1 MFQMDEKIF
10 ADLQKDC
17 CWFTLPIFEQLPE
30 VDPNKDV
37 LNDPIWRNDTYVQR
51 HIFAMIFGGFGC
63 SVDLGNAKLLATIKF
78 GQVEKQCP
86 KDKSIDNPAY
96 VRWLGLYAQ
105 YNILLGTVFA
115 YLHNY
120 PMAAYL
126 LMNGLKSRA
135 VNLFLPY
142 CDFIKYILA
151 KVSDMPSEPA
161 EYFGCGFSADEPMG
175 GVELNCGTL
184 LANMAEMIIPAL
196 EGDDGEQILAFR
208 GNQIYG
214 NLKRRGSTNGH
225 NFRNCID
232 IYDILLVT
240 RQFKIKRLRLYFNGY
255 FTRENRYLI
264 KLPQGF
270 HLNPWSEEVRIF
282 KVAMN

>member
-17 CWFTLPIFEQLPE
+17 CWFTLSIFEQLPE

-63 SVDLGNAKLLATIKF
+63 SVDLKNAKLLATIKF

-175 GVELNCGTL
+175 GVELNGGTL
-184 LANMAEMIIPAL
+184 LANMAEIIIPAL
-196 EGDDGEQILAFR
+196 EGNDGEQILAFR

-214 NLKRRGSTNGH
+214 NLKRRGSTNSH

-232 IYDILLVT
+232 IYDVLLVT
-240 RQFKIKRLRLYFNGY
+240 RKFQIKRLRLYFNGY
-255 FTRENRYLI
+255 FTRENQYLI

-270 HLNPWSEEVRIF
+270 HLNPWSEEAQIF
-282 KVAMN
+282 KVAMD

>member
-17 CWFTLPIFEQLPE
+17 CWFSLPIFEQLPE
-30 VDPNKDV
+30 VDPSKDV

-63 SVDLGNAKLLATIKF
+63 SVDLENAKLLATIKF
-78 GQVEKQCP
+78 GQVEKQSP

-161 EYFGCGFSADEPMG
+161 EYFGCGFSVDEPMG
-175 GVELNCGTL
+175 SPELNGGML
-184 LANMAEMIIPAL
+184 NARAAEMIISAL
-196 EGDDGEQILAFR
+196 EGNNGEIILSHY
-208 GNQIYG
+208 GGQKYG
-214 NLKRRGSTNGH
+214 NLKRLGSTNS
-225 NFRNCID
+225 NKFRNCID
-232 IYDILLVT
+232 VYEVLVID
-240 RQFKIKRLRLYFNGY
+240 RRFNLKKIRFYFNGY
-255 FTRENRYLI
+255 FSSQNGVSIR
-264 KLPQGF
+264 LPKGF
-270 HLNPWSEEVRIF
+270 SLDPLSRAAQIYQTV
-282 KVAMN
+282 K

>member
-10 ADLQKDC
+10 AELQKEC
-17 CWFTLPIFEQLPE
+17 CWFSMPIFEQLPE
-30 VDPNKDV
+30 VDPSKDV

-63 SVDLGNAKLLATIKF
+63 SIDLENAKLLATIKF

-151 KVSDMPSEPA
+151 KVSDMPSESA

-175 GVELNCGTL
+175 SNEVNGGTL
-184 LANMAEMIIPAL
+184 NARAAEMIIPAL

-214 NLKRRGSTNGH
+214 NLKRRGSTNSH

-232 IYDILLVT
+232 IYDVLLVT

-255 FTRENRYLI
+255 FTRENQYLI

-270 HLNPWSEEVRIF
+270 HLNPWSEEAQIF
-282 KVAMN
+282 KISN

>member
-63 SVDLGNAKLLATIKF
+63 SVDLKNAKLLATIKF

-126 LMNGLKSRA
+126 LMNGLKTRA

-175 GVELNCGTL
+175 GIELNGGTL
-184 LANMAEMIIPAL
+184 LANMAEIIIPAL
-196 EGDDGEQILAFR
+196 EGDNGEQILAFR

-214 NLKRRGSTNGH
+214 NLKRRGSTNSH
-225 NFRNCID
+225 NFHNCID
-232 IYDILLVT
+232 IYDVLLVT

-255 FTRENRYLI
+255 FTRENQYLI

-270 HLNPWSEEVRIF
+270 HLNPWSEEAQIF
-282 KVAMN
+282 KVAMD

>member
-1 MFQMDEKIF
+1 MDEKIF

-17 CWFTLPIFEQLPE
+17 CWFTLSIFEQLPE

-37 LNDPIWRNDTYVQR
+37 INDPIWRNDTYVQR

-63 SVDLGNAKLLATIKF
+63 SVDLENAKLLVTIKF

-96 VRWLGLYAQ
+96 VRWLGLYSQ

-161 EYFGCGFSADEPMG
+161 EYFGCGFSADKPMG
-175 GVELNCGTL
+175 SIELNRGMLDTR
-184 LANMAEMIIPAL
+184 AAETIISSL
-196 EGDDGEQILAFR
+196 KGNNGEIILSYF
-208 GNQIYG
+208 GVQKYG
-214 NLKRRGSTNGH
+214 NLRRLGSTQN
-225 NFRNCID
+225 NQFRNCID
-232 IYDILLVT
+232 IYEVLAID
-240 RQFKIKRLRLYFNGY
+240 RNFKLKKIRFYFNGY
-255 FTRENRYLI
+255 FTPQNSYSI
-264 KLPQGF
+264 KLPTGF
-270 HLNPWSEEVRIF
+270 YLDPLSEASQIYQAV
-282 KVAMN
+282 N

>member
-1 MFQMDEKIF
+1 MFQMDEKFF
-10 ADLQKDC
+10 AELQKEC

-51 HIFAMIFGGFGC
+51 HIFAMIFGGFGY
-63 SVDLGNAKLLATIKF
+63 SVDLENAKLLATIKF

-175 GVELNCGTL
+175 GIELNRGTL
-184 LANMAEMIIPAL
+184 LANMAEIIIPAL

-214 NLKRRGSTNGH
+214 NLKRRGSTNSH

-232 IYDILLVT
+232 IYDVLLVT

-255 FTRENRYLI
+255 FTRENRHLI
-264 KLPQGF
+264 KLPKGF
-270 HLNPWSEEVRIF
+270 HLDPWSEEARIF
-282 KVAMN
+282 NVSN

>member
-17 CWFTLPIFEQLPE
+17 CWFTLSIFEQLPE

-37 LNDPIWRNDTYVQR
+37 LNDPIWKNDTYVQR

-63 SVDLGNAKLLATIKF
+63 SVDLKNAKLLATIKF
-78 GQVEKQCP
+78 AQVEKQCP

-175 GVELNCGTL
+175 GVELNGGTL
-184 LANMAEMIIPAL
+184 LANMAEIIIPAL
-196 EGDDGEQILAFR
+196 EGDDGEQILAFK

-214 NLKRRGSTNGH
+214 NLKRRGSTNSH

-232 IYDILLVT
+232 VYDVLLIT
-240 RQFKIKRLRLYFNGY
+240 RKFQIKRIRLYFNGY

-270 HLNPWSEEVRIF
+270 HLNTWSKEARFF
-282 KVAMN
+282 KISN

>member
-17 CWFTLPIFEQLPE
+17 CWFTLSIFEQLPE

-63 SVDLGNAKLLATIKF
+63 SVDLKNAKLLATIKF
-78 GQVEKQCP
+78 AQVEKQCP

-161 EYFGCGFSADEPMG
+161 EYFGCGFSVDEPMG
-175 GVELNCGTL
+175 GVELNGGTL
-184 LANMAEMIIPAL
+184 LANMAEIIIPAL
-196 EGDDGEQILAFR
+196 EGDDGEQILAFK

-214 NLKRRGSTNGH
+214 NLKRRGSTNSH

-232 IYDILLVT
+232 VYDVLLIT
-240 RQFKIKRLRLYFNGY
+240 RKFQIKRIRLYFNGY

-270 HLNPWSEEVRIF
+270 HLNTWSKEARFF
-282 KVAMN
+282 KISN

>member
-1 MFQMDEKIF
+1 MFQMDEKFF

-17 CWFTLPIFEQLPE
+17 CWFTLPFFEQLPE
-30 VDPNKDV
+30 VDPSKDV
-37 LNDPIWRNDTYVQR
+37 LNDPIWRNDIYVQR

-63 SVDLGNAKLLATIKF
+63 SVDLANAKLLATIKF

-105 YNILLGTVFA
+105 YNILLGTIFA

-142 CDFIKYILA
+142 CDFIKYIVA
-151 KVSDMPSEPA
+151 KVSEMPSEPA

-175 GVELNCGTL
+175 GIELNGGTL

-214 NLKRRGSTNGH
+214 NLKRRGSINGH

-232 IYDILLVT
+232 IYDVLLVT

-255 FTRENRYLI
+255 FTRENQYLI

-270 HLNPWSEEVRIF
+270 HLNPWSKEAQIF
-282 KVAMN
+282 KVAMD

>member
-1 MFQMDEKIF
+1 MDEKFF
-10 ADLQKDC
+10 AELQKEC
-17 CWFTLPIFEQLPE
+17 CWFTLSIFEQLPE

-63 SVDLGNAKLLATIKF
+63 SVDLENAKLLATIKF

-161 EYFGCGFSADEPMG
+161 EYFGCGFSVDEPIP
-175 GVELNCGTL
+175 CGSL
-184 LANMAEMIIPAL
+184 RFSAAFPCVFACFFDRAHRISRFFLVFLHIP
-196 EGDDGEQILAFR
+196 
-208 GNQIYG
+208 
-214 NLKRRGSTNGH
+214 
-225 NFRNCID
+225 
-232 IYDILLVT
+232 
-240 RQFKIKRLRLYFNGY
+240 
-255 FTRENRYLI
+255 
-264 KLPQGF
+264 
-270 HLNPWSEEVRIF
+270 
-282 KVAMN
+282 

>member
-1 MFQMDEKIF
+1 MDEKFF
-10 ADLQKDC
+10 AELQKEC

-30 VDPNKDV
+30 VDPSKDV
-37 LNDPIWRNDTYVQR
+37 INDPIWRNDTYVQR

-63 SVDLGNAKLLATIKF
+63 SVDLKNAKLLATIKF
-78 GQVEKQCP
+78 GQVEKQRP
-86 KDKSIDNPAY
+86 KDDSLNNPAY

-151 KVSDMPSEPA
+151 KVSEMPSEPA

-175 GVELNCGTL
+175 GVELNGGTL
-184 LANMAEMIIPAL
+184 LANMAEIIIPAL
-196 EGDDGEQILAFR
+196 EGDEGEQILAFR

-214 NLKRRGSTNGH
+214 NLKRRGSTNSYK
-225 NFRNCID
+225 FRNCID
-232 IYDILLVT
+232 IYDALLVT
-240 RQFKIKRLRLYFNGY
+240 RKFEIKRIRLYFNGY
-255 FTRENRYLI
+255 FTRENRFLI
-264 KLPQGF
+264 KLPRGF
-270 HLNPWSEEVRIF
+270 HLNPWSEEARMF
-282 KVAMN
+282 KISN

>member
-37 LNDPIWRNDTYVQR
+37 LNNPIWRNDTYVQR

-63 SVDLGNAKLLATIKF
+63 PVDLKNAKLLATIKF

-96 VRWLGLYAQ
+96 IRWLGLYAQ

-175 GVELNCGTL
+175 GVELNSGTL

-214 NLKRRGSTNGH
+214 NLKRRGSTNSH

-232 IYDILLVT
+232 IYDVLLVT
-240 RQFKIKRLRLYFNGY
+240 RKFQIKMIRLYFNGY
-255 FTRENRYLI
+255 FTRENQYLI

-270 HLNPWSEEVRIF
+270 HLNPWSEEAQIF
-282 KVAMN
+282 KVAMD

>member
-1 MFQMDEKIF
+1 MDEKIF
-10 ADLQKDC
+10 AELQKEC
-17 CWFTLPIFEQLPE
+17 CWFSMPIFEQLPE
-30 VDPNKDV
+30 VDPSKDV

-51 HIFAMIFGGFGC
+51 HIFAMLFGGFGC
-63 SVDLGNAKLLATIKF
+63 SVDLENAKLLATIKF

-151 KVSDMPSEPA
+151 KVSDMPSESA

-175 GVELNCGTL
+175 SNEVNGGTL
-184 LANMAEMIIPAL
+184 NARAAEMIIPAL

-214 NLKRRGSTNGH
+214 NLKRRGSTNSH

-232 IYDILLVT
+232 IYDVLLVT

-255 FTRENRYLI
+255 FTRENQYLI

-270 HLNPWSEEVRIF
+270 HLNPWSEEAQIF
-282 KVAMN
+282 KISN

>member
-10 ADLQKDC
+10 ADIQKDC

-30 VDPNKDV
+30 VNPSKDV
-37 LNDPIWRNDTYVQR
+37 LNDPIWKNDTYVQR
-51 HIFAMIFGGFGC
+51 HIFAMIFGGFGY
-63 SVDLGNAKLLATIKF
+63 SVDLENAKLLATIKF

-86 KDKSIDNPAY
+86 KDKSIDHPKY
-96 VRWLGLYAQ
+96 VRWLCLYAQ

-151 KVSDMPSEPA
+151 KVSDMPSEPT
-161 EYFGCGFSADEPMG
+161 EYFGCGFSVDEPMG
-175 GVELNCGTL
+175 GVELNGGTL
-184 LANMAEMIIPAL
+184 LANMAEIIIPAL

-214 NLKRRGSTNGH
+214 NLKRRGSTNSH
-225 NFRNCID
+225 KFRNCID
-232 IYDILLVT
+232 IYDVLLVT

-270 HLNPWSEEVRIF
+270 HLNPWSEEAQIF
-282 KVAMN
+282 KVSN

>member
-1 MFQMDEKIF
+1 MFQMDEKFF
-10 ADLQKDC
+10 AELQKDC
-17 CWFTLPIFEQLPE
+17 CWFSLPIFEQLPE
-30 VDPNKDV
+30 VDPSKDV

-51 HIFAMIFGGFGC
+51 HIFAMIFAGFGG
-63 SVDLGNAKLLATIKF
+63 SVDLKNAKLLATIKF

-126 LMNGLKSRA
+126 LMNDLKTRA

-161 EYFGCGFSADEPMG
+161 EYFGCGFSVDEPMG
-175 GVELNCGTL
+175 GIELNGGTL
-184 LANMAEMIIPAL
+184 LANMAESIIPAL

-214 NLKRRGSTNGH
+214 NLKRRGSTNSH

-232 IYDILLVT
+232 IYDVLLVT

-255 FTRENRYLI
+255 FTRENQYLI

-270 HLNPWSEEVRIF
+270 HLNPWSEEAQIF
-282 KVAMN
+282 KVSK

>member
-1 MFQMDEKIF
+1 MDEKIF
-10 ADLQKDC
+10 ADIQKDC
-17 CWFTLPIFEQLPE
+17 CWFTLSIFEQLPE
-30 VDPNKDV
+30 VDPNEDV
-37 LNDPIWRNDTYVQR
+37 LNDPIWKNDTYVQR

-63 SVDLGNAKLLATIKF
+63 SVDLENAKLLATIKF
-78 GQVEKQCP
+78 AQVEKQCP
-86 KDKSIDNPAY
+86 KDKSIDNLAY

-142 CDFIKYILA
+142 CDFIKYILT

-175 GVELNCGTL
+175 GIELNSGTL

-214 NLKRRGSTNGH
+214 NLKRRGSTNSH

-232 IYDILLVT
+232 IYDVLLVT
-240 RQFKIKRLRLYFNGY
+240 RKFQIKMIRLYFNGY
-255 FTRENRYLI
+255 FTRENQYLI

-270 HLNPWSEEVRIF
+270 HLNPWSKEAQIF
-282 KVAMN
+282 KVEMD

>member
-1 MFQMDEKIF
+1 MFSMDEKVF
-10 ADLQKDC
+10 AELQKEC
-17 CWFTLPIFEQLPE
+17 CWFTLTIFEQLPE
-30 VDPNKDV
+30 VDPSKDV

-63 SVDLGNAKLLATIKF
+63 SVDLEKAKLLATIKF

-86 KDKSIDNPAY
+86 KDKSIDNPTY

-175 GVELNCGTL
+175 GVELNGGTL
-184 LANMAEMIIPAL
+184 LTNMAEIIIPAL

-214 NLKRRGSTNGH
+214 NLKRRGSTNSH

-232 IYDILLVT
+232 IYDVLLIT
-240 RQFKIKRLRLYFNGY
+240 RRFEIKRFRLYFNGY

-270 HLNPWSEEVRIF
+270 HLNPWSEEAQIF
-282 KVAMN
+282 KVVMD

>member
-1 MFQMDEKIF
+1 MFQMDEQFF
-10 ADLQKDC
+10 AELQKEC
-17 CWFTLPIFEQLPE
+17 CWFNMPIFEQLPE
-30 VDPNKDV
+30 VDPSIDV
-37 LNDPIWRNDTYVQR
+37 INDPIWRNDTYVQR

-63 SVDLGNAKLLATIKF
+63 SIDLKNAKLLATIKF
-78 GQVEKQCP
+78 GQVEKHCP
-86 KDKSIDNPAY
+86 EDKSIENPAY

-105 YNILLGTVFA
+105 YNILLGTIFA

-151 KVSDMPSEPA
+151 KVSEMPSEPA

-175 GVELNCGTL
+175 GIELNGGTL

-196 EGDDGEQILAFR
+196 EGNDGEQILAFR
-208 GNQIYG
+208 GNQIYE
-214 NLKRRGSTNGH
+214 NIKRRGSTNSH

-232 IYDILLVT
+232 IYDVLLVT

-255 FTRENRYLI
+255 FTRENQYLI

-270 HLNPWSEEVRIF
+270 HLNPWSEEAQIF
-282 KVAMN
+282 KVLD

>member
-63 SVDLGNAKLLATIKF
+63 SVDLKNAKLLATIKF

-175 GVELNCGTL
+175 GIELNGGTL
-184 LANMAEMIIPAL
+184 LANMAEIIIPAL

-214 NLKRRGSTNGH
+214 NLKRRGSTNSH

-232 IYDILLVT
+232 IYDVLLVT
-240 RQFKIKRLRLYFNGY
+240 RQFKLKRLRLYFNGY
-255 FTRENRYLI
+255 FTRENQYLI

-270 HLNPWSEEVRIF
+270 HLNPWSEEAQIF
-282 KVAMN
+282 KVSN

>member
-17 CWFTLPIFEQLPE
+17 CWFNMPFFEQLPE
-30 VDPNKDV
+30 VDPSKDV

-63 SVDLGNAKLLATIKF
+63 SVDLKNAKLLATIKF

-142 CDFIKYILA
+142 CDFIKYILV

-175 GVELNCGTL
+175 GIELNGGTL

-214 NLKRRGSTNGH
+214 NLKRRGSTNSH

-232 IYDILLVT
+232 IYDVLLVT

-255 FTRENRYLI
+255 FTRENQYLI

-270 HLNPWSEEVRIF
+270 HLNPWSEEAHFF
-282 KVAMN
+282 KVLD

>member
-17 CWFTLPIFEQLPE
+17 CWFTLSIFEQLPE

-37 LNDPIWRNDTYVQR
+37 LNDPIWKNDTYVQR

-63 SVDLGNAKLLATIKF
+63 SVDLKNAKLLATIKF
-78 GQVEKQCP
+78 AQVEKQCP

-120 PMAAYL
+120 PMAAYF

-175 GVELNCGTL
+175 GIELNGGTL
-184 LANMAEMIIPAL
+184 LANMAEIIIPAL

-214 NLKRRGSTNGH
+214 NLKRRGSTNSH

-232 IYDILLVT
+232 IYDVLLVT

-255 FTRENRYLI
+255 FIRENRYLI
-264 KLPQGF
+264 KPPQGF
-270 HLNPWSEEVRIF
+270 HLNPWSKEAQIF
-282 KVAMN
+282 KVLD

>member
-10 ADLQKDC
+10 AELQKDC

-63 SVDLGNAKLLATIKF
+63 SIDLENAKLLATIKF
-78 GQVEKQCP
+78 GQVEKHCP
-86 KDKSIDNPAY
+86 KDKSIENPAY

-105 YNILLGTVFA
+105 YNILLGTIFA

-175 GVELNCGTL
+175 GIELNGGTL

-214 NLKRRGSTNGH
+214 NLKRRGSTNSH

-232 IYDILLVT
+232 IYDVLLVT

-255 FTRENRYLI
+255 FTRENQYLI

-270 HLNPWSEEVRIF
+270 HLNPWSEEAQIF
-282 KVAMN
+282 KVSN

>member
-10 ADLQKDC
+10 AELQKDC

-63 SVDLGNAKLLATIKF
+63 SIDLENAKLLATIKF
-78 GQVEKQCP
+78 GQVEKHCP
-86 KDKSIDNPAY
+86 KDKSIENPAY

-105 YNILLGTVFA
+105 YNILLGTIFA

-175 GVELNCGTL
+175 GIELNGGTL

-214 NLKRRGSTNGH
+214 NLKRRGSTNSH

-232 IYDILLVT
+232 IYDVLLVT

-264 KLPQGF
+264 KPPQGF
-270 HLNPWSEEVRIF
+270 HLNPWSEEAQIF
-282 KVAMN
+282 KVSN

>member
-10 ADLQKDC
+10 AEIQKDC

-30 VDPNKDV
+30 VNPNKDV
-37 LNDPIWRNDTYVQR
+37 LNDPIWRNDVYVQR

-63 SVDLGNAKLLATIKF
+63 SVDLENAKLLATIKF
-78 GQVEKQCP
+78 CQLEERSP

-96 VRWLGLYAQ
+96 VQWLRLYAQ
-105 YNILLGTVFA
+105 YNILLGTVFV
-115 YLHNY
+115 YLNNY

-126 LMNGLKSRA
+126 LMNGLKTRA

-175 GVELNCGTL
+175 GVELNGGTL
-184 LANMAEMIIPAL
+184 LANMADMIIPAL

-214 NLKRRGSTNGH
+214 NLKRRGSTKSH
-225 NFRNCID
+225 NFRNIID
-232 IYDILLVT
+232 IYDVLLIT
-240 RQFKIKRLRLYFNGY
+240 RKFEIKRIKLYFNGY
-255 FTRENRYLI
+255 FTRENRYLV
-264 KLPQGF
+264 KLPHGF
-270 HLNPWSEEVRIF
+270 HFNPWSKEAQIF
-282 KVAMN
+282 KVSN

>member
-1 MFQMDEKIF
+1 MFSMDEKIF
-10 ADLQKDC
+10 AELQKEC
-17 CWFTLPIFEQLPE
+17 CWFSLPIFERLPE
-30 VDPNKDV
+30 VEPSKDV
-37 LNDPIWRNDTYVQR
+37 LNDPIWKNDTYVQR

-63 SVDLGNAKLLATIKF
+63 SVNLENAKLLATIKF

-86 KDKSIDNPAY
+86 KDESLDNPKY

-105 YNILLGTVFA
+105 YNILLGTIFA

-175 GVELNCGTL
+175 STELNGGML
-184 LANMAEMIIPAL
+184 NARAAEMIISSL
-196 EGDDGEQILAFR
+196 KGNNGEIILSYF
-208 GNQIYG
+208 GVQKYG
-214 NLKRRGSTNGH
+214 NLRRLGSTQN
-225 NFRNCID
+225 NQFRNCID
-232 IYDILLVT
+232 IYEVLAID
-240 RQFKIKRLRLYFNGY
+240 RNFKLKKIRFYFNGY
-255 FTRENRYLI
+255 FTPQNNYRI
-264 KLPQGF
+264 KLPTGF
-270 HLNPWSEEVRIF
+270 CLDPLSEASQIYQAVD
-282 KVAMN
+282 

>member
-1 MFQMDEKIF
+1 MFQMDEKSF
-10 ADLQKDC
+10 AELQKEC
-17 CWFTLPIFEQLPE
+17 CWFTLPFFEQLPE
-30 VDPNKDV
+30 VDPSKDV

-51 HIFAMIFGGFGC
+51 HIFAMIFGGFGY
-63 SVDLGNAKLLATIKF
+63 SVDLENAKLLATIKF

-86 KDKSIDNPAY
+86 KDKLIDNTAY

-105 YNILLGTVFA
+105 YNILLGTIFA

-151 KVSDMPSEPA
+151 KVSEMPSEPA

-175 GVELNCGTL
+175 GVELNGGTL

-196 EGDDGEQILAFR
+196 EGDNGEQILAFR

-214 NLKRRGSTNGH
+214 NLKRRGSTNSH

-232 IYDILLVT
+232 IYDVLLVT
-240 RQFKIKRLRLYFNGY
+240 RQFKIKRLMLYSY
-255 FTRENRYLI
+255 
-264 KLPQGF
+264 KL
-270 HLNPWSEEVRIF
+270 LST
-282 KVAMN
+282 MN